1 MKPTDYSYDPLIRWV
16 VRYSPVSKYNMS
28 LSGLPEVR
36 FSDFGIDTAY
46 HPDMGDRKG
55 MEKLFREELCKLY
68 GFPEKNVL
76 ITTGGSESIFLLSK
90 YFLDRNFSI
99 IEGYPEYPPLFTV
112 PESLGGKV
120 SKHPYSSVREKFRS
134 SGPGNVMFMSNP
146 NNPLGSYIKKGEIS
160 SLLRSGGDAPWIYAD
175 EAFLEFMLQ
184 NRPESLFVDGSNIV
198 INGSMTKFYGFSN
211 FRVGLI
217 VGPEPLIR
225 QLDTLRSITGAQNPS
240 YPLWIATQ
248 CLQNREKFQKRA
260 RDVVGRDLSL
270 LRSFLSKHSELKL
283 EADPGNVSF
292 CFIKYSFNMDSEAFC
307 STLLEKTGVLL
318 SPGSYFGV
326 ERGFRMCL
334 TQNEKEFADSLE
346 ALGKFLETMN

>member
-1 MKPTDYSYDPLIRWV
+1 MTSADYSYDPLIRWV
-16 VRYSPVSKYNMS
+16 VKYSPVSKYNMS
-28 LSGLPEVR
+28 LSGLPEVK
-36 FSDFGIDTAY
+36 FSDFGIDTSY
-46 HPDMGDRKG
+46 RPDLGDRKG
-55 MEKLFREELCKLY
+55 MEKVFRDELCKLY

-90 YFLDRNFSI
+90 YFLDRKFSI
-99 IEGYPEYPPLFTV
+99 MEGYPEYPPLFTV
-112 PESLGGKV
+112 PESMGGKI
-120 SKHPYSSVREKFRS
+120 SKHTYSSVREKFLTA
-134 SGPGNVMFMSNP
+134 GPRDVMFMSNP
-146 NNPLGSYIKKGEIS
+146 NNPLGSYIRKDMVSG
-160 SLLRSGGDAPWIYAD
+160 LLRSGGDASWIYAD

-184 NRPESLFVDGSNIV
+184 NRPESLFADGYNIV

-211 FRVGLI
+211 FRVGWI
-217 VGPEPLIR
+217 VGPESMIR
-225 QLDTLRSITGAQNPS
+225 QLDILRSITGAQNPS

-292 CFIKYSFNMDSEAFC
+292 CFIKYSFDMDSEAFC
-307 STLLEKTGVLL
+307 STLLDRTGVLL
-318 SPGSYFGV
+318 SPGSYFGL

-334 TQNEKEFADSLE
+334 TQNEREFSESLE
-346 ALGKFLETMN
+346 ALGKFLDSMN